1 MVCQGALTRFPDLKV
16 VSVENGANWVGHL
29 LHQLELAYGRMP
41 QNFEEHPVEAFRR
54 NVYVNPFWEDD
65 VEELVDLITV
75 EHVLFG
81 SDYPHPE
88 GLAEPLD
95 YLDHLAGYPNLD
107 QRATRRIMSEN
118 ANALLGLSIAA

>member
-1 MVCQGALTRFPDLKV
+1 
-16 VSVENGANWVGHL
+16 VGHL
-29 LHQLELAYGRMP
+29 LEQLALCYDRMP
-41 QNFEEHPVEAFRR
+41 QEFEEHPVGVFHR

-65 VEELVDLITV
+65 VARLIDLITV

-95 YLDHLAGYPNLD
+95 YLDHLAEYPTID
-107 QRATRRIMSEN
+107 DAAKRRIMSEN
-118 ANALLGLSIAA
+118 ANDLLGLSMAA